1 MDTLDECKFILNVTR
16 SFKEFIKNY
25 GVAVVTAPTPVP
37 GSGAG
42 GSTYL
47 VGPAAYARLIFID
60 THPGVDPDTPA
71 SQTII
76 ATIAST
82 IRIIL
87 PNS

>member
-25 GVAVVTAPTPVP
+25 GVLITSVNVP
-37 GSGAG
+37 LTGAGAG

-60 THPGVDPDTPA
+60 TRPGVDPDSPA

-76 ATIAST
+76 AQIAST
-82 IRIIL
+82 IRVIL